1 MGEFVSQGASNI
13 GDLATGVVDRVASV
27 PKSLTNAVKDKKMRE
42 CVLQAMCYI
51 TTPFIDPN
59 SNYVKRS
66 VQDEDDIIPDL
77 SEDESAILRMEDCEA
92 FKCEVV
98 SFGRQAYDLVAK
110 SLLEEDIEKNK

>member
-1 MGEFVSQGASNI
+1 MYYLSICYYVVRGNFKFKAKCIWRNKTC
-13 GDLATGVVDRVASV
+13 DLHFFFFCSV
-27 PKSLTNAVKDKKMRE
+27 L
-42 CVLQAMCYI
+42 
-51 TTPFIDPN
+51 
-59 SNYVKRS
+59 
-66 VQDEDDIIPDL
+66 QDEDDIIPDL

>member
-1 MGEFVSQGASNI
+1 MYLHVCN
-13 GDLATGVVDRVASV
+13 VVRGNFKFKAKCIWRNLRAIRLV
-27 PKSLTNAVKDKKMRE
+27 T
-42 CVLQAMCYI
+42 
-51 TTPFIDPN
+51 FIF
-59 SNYVKRS
+59 YFFS

>member
-1 MGEFVSQGASNI
+1 MLLCSKRKFQIQSKMHLAQSESN
-13 GDLATGVVDRVASV
+13 
-27 PKSLTNAVKDKKMRE
+27 KSCDF
-42 CVLQAMCYI
+42 YI
-51 TTPFIDPN
+51 FFF
-59 SNYVKRS
+59 S

>member
-1 MGEFVSQGASNI
+1 MLLCSKRKFQIQSKMH
-13 GDLATGVVDRVASV
+13 LAQSLRAIRLVTYIFFLFCSV
-27 PKSLTNAVKDKKMRE
+27 L
-42 CVLQAMCYI
+42 
-51 TTPFIDPN
+51 
-59 SNYVKRS
+59 
-66 VQDEDDIIPDL
+66 QDEDDIIPDL

>member
-1 MGEFVSQGASNI
+1 MHLAQSESNKTC
-13 GDLATGVVDRVASV
+13 DF
-27 PKSLTNAVKDKKMRE
+27 
-42 CVLQAMCYI
+42 Y
-51 TTPFIDPN
+51 FF
-59 SNYVKRS
+59 S

>member
-1 MGEFVSQGASNI
+1 M
-13 GDLATGVVDRVASV
+13 
-27 PKSLTNAVKDKKMRE
+27 
-42 CVLQAMCYI
+42 
-51 TTPFIDPN
+51 
-59 SNYVKRS
+59 
-66 VQDEDDIIPDL
+66 QDYEDDIIPDL

>member
-1 MGEFVSQGASNI
+1 MHALQVMRLWLWLIFF
-13 GDLATGVVDRVASV
+13 SV
-27 PKSLTNAVKDKKMRE
+27 L
-42 CVLQAMCYI
+42 
-51 TTPFIDPN
+51 
-59 SNYVKRS
+59 
-66 VQDEDDIIPDL
+66 QDEDDIIPDL